1 LVLLDIVWVE
11 LSFLE
16 NSEKQEKQEKQEKT
30 KQTGGMIFSS
40 VFLVFICFTKNI

>member
-16 NSEKQEKQEKQEKT
+16 NSEKQEKQEKT